1 MSDNGVN
8 TAAAAAAQGAA
19 SLYLQVAAG
28 NQAARAL
35 YARAGFTEHHG
46 YHYRVAPAAG

>member
-1 MSDNGVN
+1 M
-8 TAAAAAAQGAA
+8 AAAAAARGTA
-19 SLYLQVAAG
+19 SLYLQVAVG